1 MHAAADTAKSKVWRK
16 YQSEEEDKSTELAFA
31 QDDSK
36 LMNNYTN
43 KVKLQSKYQNQ
54 SREQITDENQPATA
68 INHETEDNLSDLDRH
83 IQ

>member
-16 YQSEEEDKSTELAFA
+16 YQSEEGEDKSTELAFA

-54 SREQITDENQPATA
+54 SREQTTPDEN
-68 INHETEDNLSDLDRH
+68 N
-83 IQ
+83 